1 MLYNALAAVGGCVTP
16 AAALLLEF
24 DGNTVVDA
32 RGPHARRARKDEAK
46 QRKRAANGTKSSAP
60 PPRAVCDC
68 THFCYSPEFW
78 RGAFFPALRRALPS
92 LPFDRQGRYAR
103 ETSYVNALAE
113 VMVKRP
119 ACVRLNTHITP
130 NANKLKPGKKQAC
143 KAASERTRV
152 HRPRRVRLHKAVR
165 NEPHYCCVS
174 AV

>member
-78 RGAFFPALRRALPS
+78 RGAFFPALRRSCAA
-92 LPFDRQGRYAR
+92 RY
-103 ETSYVNALAE
+103 LACLLI
-113 VMVKRP
+113 VTGK
-119 ACVRLNTHITP
+119 VRSGDELR
-130 NANKLKPGKKQAC
+130 KC
-143 KAASERTRV
+143 FS
-152 HRPRRVRLHKAVR
+152 
-165 NEPHYCCVS
+165 
-174 AV
+174 

>member
-92 LPFDRQGRYAR
+92 LPFDRQGRY
-103 ETSYVNALAE
+103 TL
-113 VMVKRP
+113 
-119 ACVRLNTHITP
+119 
-130 NANKLKPGKKQAC
+130 G
-143 KAASERTRV
+143 
-152 HRPRRVRLHKAVR
+152 RRVT
-165 NEPHYCCVS
+165 
-174 AV
+174 